1 MLKIVF
7 IRHAESAVNALEVP
21 IVGGQ
26 SNEAPITEKGQ
37 KQAVL
42 LGERLAKEAYH
53 FDQIVSSSA
62 VRTQQTAKIALEKA
76 NIDASNIVLS
86 DALLELSQG
95 DWEGCLRTE
104 IYTPEVINQINVD
117 NWNFKAPN
125 GESQRDVET
134 RVVDW
139 ILKHI
144 LDPYKGEDKTIAIF
158 GHGIAIKCFLRWM
171 LGYEARMT
179 HKIWIENTSLTIC
192 KYNKEKGWFLEGMND
207 YSHLK

>member
-1 MLKIVF
+1 MLKIIF
-7 IRHAESAVNALEVP
+7 IRHAESAVNALAVP

-26 SNEAPITEKGQ
+26 SNAAPITEKG
-37 KQAVL
+37 KEQALL
-42 LGERLAKEAYH
+42 LGERLKKEYPT
-53 FDQIVSSSA
+53 FDALISSTA
-62 VRTQQTAKIALEKA
+62 VRTQQTASIALEVA
-76 NIDASNIVLS
+76 NITTPSLIRT
-86 DALLELSQG
+86 DALLELDQG
-95 DWEGCLRTE
+95 DWEGEKRTN
-104 IYTPEVINQINVD
+104 IYTPELINHINTD

-125 GESQRDVET
+125 GESQRDVEN

-139 ILKHI
+139 ILRNIVEK
-144 LDPYKGEDKTIAIF
+144 YKGGKRTVGIF

-192 KYNKEKGWFLEGMND
+192 KYNREKGWFLDAMND